1 VSNSESGGDPFRGIG
16 DRWARLV
23 AFLAT
28 ASRLPT
34 TPDAFTARYGV
45 FSDAGEVDAFVT
57 SIAGLNALAIEAGG
71 AAALN
76 SELSTD
82 PAALQGDAPPAS
94 LFGRLVWLANRTF
107 NVAEN
112 AASTLSGL
120 PQLLAPSVGDVAD
133 RARAL
138 KLVLAGPGG
147 LTEAFGQIRMQ
158 SAQAE
163 AALGAFATRIAAVS
177 RQLAESKLLNQA
189 NVAIGQA
196 NSADRRLAQRKPIR
210 PAGDEGTDPMPDAA
224 EEMAANQAEVSRKE
238 AFVGDSTAL
247 FSSNDKAG
255 TLVPEIAAAMAALA
269 LRFQRTTN
277 QLVQFCAIS
286 TDEQLAD
293 AAWVSQALEL
303 PAMIAGWRGLGEA
316 AQSFTQRA
324 SLEPAGAGS

>member
-1 VSNSESGGDPFRGIG
+1 MSNSESGGDPFCGIG

-34 TPDAFTARYGV
+34 TPDAFTARYGA
-45 FSDAGEVDAFVT
+45 FPGAGEVDAFVT
-57 SIAGLNALAIEAGG
+57 SIAALNALAIEAGG

-82 PAALQGDAPPAS
+82 PAALQGDAPPAP
-94 LFGRLVWLANRTF
+94 LFSRVLWLANRTF
-107 NVAEN
+107 NVAET
-112 AASTLSGL
+112 AANTLSEL
-120 PQLLAPSVGDVAD
+120 PQLLAPPAGGVAD

-147 LTEAFGQIRMQ
+147 LTEAFGQIRVQ

-163 AALGAFATRIAAVS
+163 TALAAFATRVAAVS

-189 NVAIGQA
+189 NVAIGEA
-196 NSADRRLAQRKPIR
+196 NSANQRLARQKPNPPPR
-210 PAGDEGTDPMPDAA
+210 DEDTDPMPDPA
-224 EEMAANQAEVSRKE
+224 EKMAVNQAEVSRKE
-238 AFVGDSTAL
+238 AFVGDSAAL
-247 FSSNDKAG
+247 FSRNDKAG

-269 LRFQRTTN
+269 LRFQRAAN

-286 TDEQLAD
+286 TEAQLAD

-303 PAMIAGWRGLGEA
+303 PAMIAGWRQLGEA
-316 AQSFTQRA
+316 AQFFTQRA
-324 SLEPAGAGS
+324 SLVPAGAGS